1 MDEPITE
8 TGAAATGA
16 VASFAVGGMTCGA
29 CAARIERRLNRIE
42 GVAATVN
49 YASERAR
56 VVMPDGIVPA
66 RVIDEIESTGY
77 TASLVSDDADQLK
90 RQAADIERRV
100 RSLRWRLVVAAVI
113 FMPLCEASFAFWLVP
128 QARFP
133 GWQWLLV
140 VLTIPVVTWAA
151 WPFYSAAARNLRH
164 GTFTMDVLVSMGIVA
179 ATSWSLYAMFWLD
192 NGHGQTAT
200 LSEPHHLPGG
210 AIYLDVAA
218 GVTTFL
224 LAGRY
229 FEATWRLRSGN
240 TLRSLAAIGAKDVAV
255 LDAAGVEHRMPVAH
269 LQVGDRFVVRPGETV
284 ATDGEVESGRAAMD
298 TSAMTGESA
307 PMDVCIGDRALGGT
321 VSVDGRLVVRATG
334 VGSDTQ
340 LAHMVRLVED
350 AQNQKAAAQRLADR
364 ISSVFVPTVIII
376 AVVTFAGW
384 LAAGDSVQ
392 AAFSTALSVLIIA
405 CPCALGLATPT
416 ALLVASGRGA
426 RAGIFFKR
434 FQALELSRQV
444 DTVLLDKTGTLTQGR
459 MAVTDVQGVAGV
471 SRSEVLNWAGAVE
484 QGSEHLVGRAIASYA
499 REATG
504 DLPAVEEFRA
514 FPGLGVLG
522 DVAGSSV
529 MVGRADLVAGA
540 EVTVPAELA
549 DACSRWEQLGRTAVL
564 VRRDDAIVG
573 AIAIADTP
581 RASATPAVRDLQ
593 ALGLQCVL
601 LTGDNGAT
609 ARAIADAIG
618 ISEVIAGALPSEKVD
633 VIRRLQHDGHSVA
646 MVGDG
651 VNDGPALANADLGL
665 AVGSG
670 SDVARNA
677 ADIIIVRDDLRV
689 IATAI
694 DLSRRT
700 HKTIREN
707 LMWAFA
713 YNVAAIPLAAAGLL
727 NPLIAAGAMAL
738 SSGFV
743 VWNSARLR
751 HVGDPPASL
760 ERPAPGVSAPIAKDV
775 PARAQVQA

>member
-1 MDEPITE
+1 MAVE
-8 TGAAATGA
+8 TRSAQDGAI
-16 VASFAVGGMTCGA
+16 ASFTVGGMTCGA
-29 CAARIERRLNRIE
+29 CAARIERRLNRID

-56 VVMPDGIVPA
+56 VVLPA
-66 RVIDEIESTGY
+66 GVAPSRVIDEIESTGY
-77 TASLVSDDADQLK
+77 TASLVTDGAQLTD
-90 RQAADIERRV
+90 QAAVIDRRV
-100 RSLRWRLVVAAVI
+100 RSLRLRLVVAAVI

-140 VLTIPVVTWAA
+140 VLTVPVVTWAA
-151 WPFYSAAARNLRH
+151 WPFYSAAVRNLRH
-164 GTFTMDVLVSMGIVA
+164 GTFTMDVLVSMGIIS
-179 ATSWSLYAMFWLD
+179 ATAWSLYAMFWLD
-192 NGHGQTAT
+192 SETGQQAT
-200 LSEPHHLPGG
+200 LSQPHHLPGG

-229 FEATWRLRSGN
+229 FEATWRQRSGS
-240 TLRSLAAIGAKDVAV
+240 TLRSLAAIGAKDVSV
-255 LDAAGVEHRMPVAH
+255 LDASGTERRLPVMH
-269 LQVGDRFVVRPGETV
+269 LQVGDRFVVRPGETI
-284 ATDGEVESGRAAMD
+284 ATDGEIEDGRAAVD
-298 TSAMTGESA
+298 ASAMTGESA
-307 PMDVCIGDRALGGT
+307 PVDAAPGDRVLGGT

-364 ISSVFVPTVIII
+364 ISSVFVPTVIGI
-376 AVVTFAGW
+376 AAATFVGW
-384 LAAGDSVQ
+384 MLAGDSTQ

-434 FQALELSRQV
+434 YQALELSRQV
-444 DTVLLDKTGTLTQGR
+444 DTVLLDKTGTLTEGR
-459 MAVTDVQGVAGV
+459 MVVMEVEAAAGV
-471 SRSEVLNWAGAVE
+471 SPSDVLQWAGAVE
-484 QGSEHLVGRAIASYA
+484 QGSEHLVGRAIVAHA
-499 REATG
+499 REEMG
-504 DLPAVEEFRA
+504 DLPPVEEFRA
-514 FPGLGVLG
+514 LPGLGV
-522 DVAGSSV
+522 
-529 MVGRADLVAGA
+529 VGRVDGSAMAVGRPDLAAAAGA
-540 EVTVPAELA
+540 CVPADLA
-549 DACSRWEQLGRTAVL
+549 DACLRWEHLGRTAVL
-564 VRRDDAIVG
+564 VRRDAAVVG

-581 RASATPAVRDLQ
+581 RPSAAPAVRDLR
-593 ALGLQCVL
+593 ALGLRCVL
-601 LTGDNGAT
+601 LTGDNEPT

-618 ISEVIAGALPSEKVD
+618 IDEVIAGALPAQKVE
-633 VIRRLQHDGHSVA
+633 VIRQLQGEARAVA

-665 AVGSG
+665 AIGSG
-670 SDVARNA
+670 TDVARNA

-694 DLSRRT
+694 ELSRRT
-700 HKTIREN
+700 HATIRGN
-707 LMWAFA
+707 LVWAFA
-713 YNVAAIPLAAAGLL
+713 YNIAAIPLAVAGLL
-727 NPLIAAGAMAL
+727 NPLIAGGAMAL

-751 HVGDPPASL
+751 HVGDVPASSPRAAVGVTPPA
-760 ERPAPGVSAPIAKDV
+760 GGDV
-775 PARAQVQA
+775 PVRA